1 MHARAT
7 ERPKLP
13 HANAFSIPAAPT
25 TNELPATDELPTAD
39 EPPAADELPA
49 ANELPAAIEQPATNE
64 LPTTNEPTKLLS
76 TTPAADEH
84 GPGMGATKLW
94 MGNVR

>member
-13 HANAFSIPAAPT
+13 HANALSIPAATT

-39 EPPAADELPA
+39 ELPA
-49 ANELPAAIEQPATNE
+49 ANELPAAIEESATDANTDE
-64 LPTTNEPTKLLS
+64 HT
-76 TTPAADEH
+76 TTPATDEY
-84 GPGMGATKLW
+84 GP
-94 MGNVR
+94 